1 LTIQVFEEFLR
12 KIWRD
17 KIVFR
22 KLNLTGPGQVPIEPN
37 AVIEGDLGFSRLT

>member
-22 KLNLTGPGQVPIEPN
+22 KLNLANPGQVPIGPN
-37 AVIEGDLGFSRLT
+37 AAIEDDLGFGRLV